1 MSRPKPLLQ
10 EVQERR
16 GVVGGVAVEVDDDV
30 LCVVDYWQHQ
40 AAPGRTVGVTETKDV
55 TFSG

>member
-1 MSRPKPLLQ
+1 M
-10 EVQERR
+10 
-16 GVVGGVAVEVDDDV
+16 VGGVAVEVDDDV